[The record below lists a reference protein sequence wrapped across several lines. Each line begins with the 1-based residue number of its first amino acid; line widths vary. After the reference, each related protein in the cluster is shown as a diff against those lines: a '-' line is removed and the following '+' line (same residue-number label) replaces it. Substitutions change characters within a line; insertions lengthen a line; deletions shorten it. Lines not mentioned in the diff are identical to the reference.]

1 MKFGLLLGGCL
12 MVLCCVTSQ
21 AANRV
26 FLSNS
31 CGDTIVAGHPFTIN
45 VAIENDVQGNGLDL
59 GFKVWSPDGG
69 TWAWQS
75 QSNGYGIHKYV
86 TVVPGSRM
94 TPVGTV
100 WDFGFLITEQN
111 VDSIGTDSIL
121 VGGVANAGG
130 MTSGPR
136 QDMFQFNFIAGP
148 VSPGVHM
155 FCVDS
160 AKVGEMN
167 DYSWVLF
174 DPYGSPIPI
183 EIGWQSGGACWPVK
197 ASTNDNP
204 VMDNTGH
211 IDAFHC
217 VPGSINLTAS
227 DPEQDGMQ
235 WSGQQLTGQGT
246 FSILYT
252 NGTSNTVTYTPAPD
266 ELTGTAGIY
275 LQVHDQYHPIGVMAC
290 GLWQDTITVRIHLIG
305 DANND
310 NAINVGDAVYLIN
323 HIFKSG
329 PAPAAWKTGDA
340 NCDGLVNVGD
350 AVRLI
355 NHVFKGGPSPIN
367 ACCL

>member
-1 MKFGLLLGGCL
+1 
-12 MVLCCVTSQ
+12 
-21 AANRV
+21 
-26 FLSNS
+26 
-31 CGDTIVAGHPFTIN
+31 
-45 VAIENDVQGNGLDL
+45 
-59 GFKVWSPDGG
+59 
-69 TWAWQS
+69 
-75 QSNGYGIHKYV
+75 
-86 TVVPGSRM
+86 
-94 TPVGTV
+94 
-100 WDFGFLITEQN
+100 
-111 VDSIGTDSIL
+111 
-121 VGGVANAGG
+121 
-130 MTSGPR
+130 
-136 QDMFQFNFIAGP
+136 
-148 VSPGVHM
+148 
-155 FCVDS
+155 
-160 AKVGEMN
+160 
-167 DYSWVLF
+167 
-174 DPYGSPIPI
+174 
-183 EIGWQSGGACWPVK
+183 
-197 ASTNDNP
+197 
-204 VMDNTGH
+204 MDNTGH